1 MRKWPY
7 FIVAS
12 LLNALL
18 VTGAFIEFKL
28 RGIAVIDLQ
37 SRSTGFPAW
46 DDINPFQFAGGM
58 FMLSL
63 LIIMIITGIIQ
74 LVTGVFNKLH
84 SFNQS
89 LANTQSQPFDFAQG
103 Q

>member
-28 RGIAVIDLQ
+28 RGIAVIDL
-37 SRSTGFPAW
+37 SARSAGFPAW
-46 DDINPFQFAGGM
+46 NDINPFQFAGGM
-58 FMLSL
+58 FLLSL
-63 LIIMIITGIIQ
+63 LVIVTIAGIIGVVTGI
-74 LVTGVFNKLH
+74 FSRLH
-84 SFNQS
+84 SFKQS
-89 LANTQSQPFDFAQG
+89 LANG
-103 Q
+103 QLSLVNGES

>member
-28 RGIAVIDLQ
+28 RGIAVIDLK
-37 SRSTGFPAW
+37 SPSTGFPAW
-46 DDINPFQFAGGM
+46 NDINPFEFAGGM
-58 FMLSL
+58 FLLSFV
-63 LIIMIITGIIQ
+63 IIVIIAGILQ
-74 LVTGVFNKLH
+74 LVTGIFSRLH

-89 LANTQSQPFDFAQG
+89 LAGTKGQPFDFAQG